1 MNLDREFLKHLEFR
15 KIIKPSEVEK
25 LLEEKQA
32 KNIPLDELLVNKK
45 IIQQTELNAVIA
57 EFFGMPYAEIE
68 MLDID
73 KKLFEKFTIPYIK
86 KNKIVPIAV
95 IDDTLVI
102 AVGNPTDYL
111 ARSTVSAIFGG
122 RVCAVYV
129 PMKQLETYIESIVAV
144 TKTANAL
151 SDLERE
157 KTDKDEKNVDNA
169 TADDALNAPAVR
181 LVDSIIKE
189 AIPFRASDIHIE
201 PYEDCV
207 KVRYRIDGDL
217 AERVAFPV
225 ESYQAVCARI
235 KIISGMNIAER
246 RIPQDGRI
254 NMVVNNTEYD
264 FRVST
269 LPTVHG
275 EKFVIRVLDKSSFD
289 FDRKD
294 LGFTTDENKIVDKML
309 SNPHGLILLT
319 GPTGCGKSTTLYS
332 FLKEVNK
339 PEVNIVTVED
349 PVEYSMHGINQ
360 TQVNPKANMT
370 FATALRSILR
380 QDPDVIMIGEIRDE
394 ETAQIGIR
402 AAITG
407 HLVFSTLHTNDAP
420 GAVTRLVDMGVSP
433 YLVGDSL
440 IGVISQRLVKKLCPM
455 CKQEFETSEKQMEV
469 LGLDKPA
476 KIFKPAG
483 CKFCNGSGYKGRM
496 AVHEVLYI
504 TDTLREAINKGASAD
519 EIRHLALSGGLIT
532 LTESCKTAVLNGE
545 TSLKEFL
552 SIYNGQ

>member
-1 MNLDREFLKHLEFR
+1 MELDKEFLKHLEFR
-15 KIIKPSEVEK
+15 KVIKSSDIEGLISESK
-25 LLEEKQA
+25 SKQQS
-32 KNIPLDELLVNKK
+32 LDELIVNKK
-45 IIQQTELNAVIA
+45 LMTETELNAVVA

-73 KKLFEKFTIPYIK
+73 KSLLERFSISYLK
-86 KNKIVPIAV
+86 KNNIIPISIV
-95 IDDTLVI
+95 DDVLVV
-102 AVGNPTDYL
+102 AVGNPVDYL
-111 ARSTVSAIFGG
+111 AQSTVSAIFGG

-129 PMKQLETYIESIVAV
+129 PLKQIERYIESIVAV
-144 TKTANAL
+144 KTTANAL

-157 KTDKDEKNVDNA
+157 KARKEEKEEDKN
-169 TADDALNAPAVR
+169 TSDDAINAPAVR
-181 LVDSIIKE
+181 LVESIIKE
-189 AIPFRASDIHIE
+189 AVPFRASDIHIE

-217 AERVAFPV
+217 AERVSFPV

-254 NMVVNNTEYD
+254 NMVVNNIEYD

-269 LPTVHG
+269 LPTVNG
-275 EKFVIRVLDKSSFD
+275 EKFVIRVLDKSSFN

-294 LGFTTDENKIVDKML
+294 LGFTPAENKIVDKML
-309 SNPHGLILLT
+309 ANPHGLILLT

-349 PVEYSMHGINQ
+349 PVEYSMKGINQ
-360 TQVNPKANMT
+360 TQVNTKANMT

-455 CKQEFETSEKQMEV
+455 CKQEFETNAKQMEV
-469 LGLDKPA
+469 LGLDEPT
-476 KIFKPAG
+476 KIYKPAG

-504 TDTLREAINKGASAD
+504 TDSLREAINKGISAD
-519 EIRHLALSGGLIT
+519 EIRHLAINGGLIT
-532 LTESCKTAVLNGE
+532 LTESCKTAVLNGA

-552 SIYNGQ
+552 SIYNA

>member
-1 MNLDREFLKHLEFR
+1 MNLDREFLKHLEFKK
-15 KIIKPSEVEK
+15 KIKASEIEG
-25 LLEEKQA
+25 LLSEA
-32 KNIPLDELLVNKK
+32 KNTPLEELLVNKK
-45 IIQQTELNAVIA
+45 IIGQSELHETIA

-68 MLDID
+68 MLEID

-86 KNKIVPIAV
+86 KNKIVPISV
-95 IDDTLVI
+95 VDDTLII
-102 AVGNPTDYL
+102 AVGNPIDYL
-111 ARSTVSAIFGG
+111 ARTTVSAIFGG

-144 TKTANAL
+144 TKTASAL

-157 KTDKDEKNVDNA
+157 KNDKDTQNENKTEN
-169 TADDALNAPAVR
+169 DDALNAPAVR
-181 LVDSIIKE
+181 LVESIIKE

-201 PYEDCV
+201 PYEDSV

-217 AERVAFPV
+217 TERVSFPV

-254 NMVVNNTEYD
+254 NMTINNTEYD

-269 LPTVHG
+269 LPTVYG
-275 EKFVIRVLDKSSFD
+275 EKFVIRVLDKSSFN

-294 LGFTTDENKIVDKML
+294 LGFTAEENKIVDKML
-309 SNPHGLILLT
+309 ANPHGLILLT

-349 PVEYSMHGINQ
+349 PVEYSMDGINQ
-360 TQVNPKANMT
+360 TQVNAKANMT

-407 HLVFSTLHTNDAP
+407 HLVFSTLHTNDAS
-420 GAVTRLVDMGVSP
+420 GAVSRLVDMGVSP

-469 LGLDKPA
+469 LGIEEPT
-476 KIFKPAG
+476 KIYQPTG

-496 AVHEVLYI
+496 AVHEVLYV
-504 TDTLREAINKGASAD
+504 TESLREAINKGASAD
-519 EIRHLALSGGLIT
+519 VIRKIALSGGLIT
-532 LTESCKTAVLNGE
+532 LNESCKTAVLNGE

-552 SIYNGQ
+552 SIT